1 MGAADDFLQ
10 SLLKSHPEIATGK
23 LGEDHLGKLISGHQH
38 KINSIGLEDFDGLS
52 PEQMHRLLHTPL
64 SPESLMSVKVGIERH
79 LDKVPLF
86 KLSELLLSEIQ
97 TAKVLKLTAKGNL
110 PVRIC
115 ELLHGQDLIQWEYM
129 HYVKRITEDDIPYIR
144 PLKHYLLDTGIIK
157 KRSNSLSLTK
167 QGETFLK
174 GPAVLRFTSLF
185 HYFSSQFHWGNFYD
199 IDDGGKC
206 GQLGCAYSLLLLSR
220 HGSKPVESEFYSLK
234 WMQAFEKGL
243 WQARRQGNEKE
254 TVTYYHRAY
263 AIRFFESFAN
273 WFGLVN
279 IERRPAREHA
289 FMKEMLI
296 TKSALFD
303 QLLDFKA

>member
-52 PEQMHRLLHTPL
+52 PEQMHRLLHTPF
-64 SPESLMSVKVGIERH
+64 SPQSLMSVKVDIERH

-97 TAKVLKLTAKGNL
+97 SAKVIKLTAKGNL

-115 ELLHGQDLIQWEYM
+115 ELLHSQDLIQWEFM
-129 HYVKRITEDDIPYIR
+129 QYVKRVTEDDIPYIW
-144 PLKHYLLDTGIIK
+144 PLKQCLLDTGNIK
-157 KRSNSLSLTK
+157 RRSNSLSLTR
-167 QGETFLK
+167 QGEMFLK

-185 HYFSSQFHWGNFYD
+185 NYFSSQFHWGNFYD
-199 IDDGGKC
+199 IDDDGKC
-206 GQLGCAYSLLLLSR
+206 GQLGWAYSLLLLSR
-220 HGSKPVESEFYSLK
+220 YGSKPYESEFYSLK
-234 WMQAFEKGL
+234 WMQAFAKGL
-243 WQARRQGNEKE
+243 WEADQQESESEALEF
-254 TVTYYHRAY
+254 YHRAY
-263 AIRFFESFAN
+263 AVRFFESFAN

-279 IERRPAREHA
+279 IERAPAREHA

-303 QLLDFKA
+303 QLFDFKV

>member
-23 LGEDHLGKLISGHQH
+23 LGEDQLGKLISGHQH

-86 KLSELLLSEIQ
+86 KLSELLLSEIH
-97 TAKVLKLTAKGNL
+97 TAKTLKLTAKGNL

-129 HYVKRITEDDIPYIR
+129 HYVKRITEDDIPYIW
-144 PLKHYLLDTGIIK
+144 PLKHYLLDTRIIK

-174 GPAVLRFTSLF
+174 GPAVLRFTSLLN
-185 HYFSSQFHWGNFYD
+185 YFSSQFHWGNFYD
-199 IDDGGKC
+199 FDDDGKC
-206 GQLGCAYSLLLLSR
+206 GQLGWAYSLLLLSR
-220 HGSKPVESEFYSLK
+220 DGSKSHESKFYSLK

-243 WQARRQGNEKE
+243 WQADKQESEREALE
-254 TVTYYHRAY
+254 FYHRAY
-263 AIRFFESFAN
+263 AVRFFESFGN

-296 TKSALFD
+296 TKSELFD